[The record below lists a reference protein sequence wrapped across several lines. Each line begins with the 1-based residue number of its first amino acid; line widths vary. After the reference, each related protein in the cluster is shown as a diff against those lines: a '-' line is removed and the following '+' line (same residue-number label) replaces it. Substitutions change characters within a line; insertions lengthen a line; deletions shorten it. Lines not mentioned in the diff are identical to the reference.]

1 MQVKIFWQKILFQ
14 DKPIKFTACSNC
26 LKLLWWTKTTRSTNW
41 TKTRNQGKKKKIKPL
56 RKKLFFSKDQKRM
69 EKYLTKKSRKEGEN
83 FRVSRTDVF
92 TNIFYAFPKSTL
104 KEKKIINYY
113 QTQTTI
119 MTNKWNKRELIH
131 CNKL

>member
-1 MQVKIFWQKILFQ
+1 MIKLFKAFMM
-14 DKPIKFTACSNC
+14 DKNNREHQLDKN
-26 LKLLWWTKTTRSTNW
+26 
-41 TKTRNQGKKKKIKPL
+41 KKSRKEKKIKPL

-69 EKYLTKKSRKEGEN
+69 GKSLTKKSRKEGEN

-104 KEKKIINYY
+104 KEKKINNYY

-119 MTNKWNKRELIH
+119 MTNK
-131 CNKL
+131 

>member
-1 MQVKIFWQKILFQ
+1 MIKLFKAFMM
-14 DKPIKFTACSNC
+14 DKNNREHQLDKN
-26 LKLLWWTKTTRSTNW
+26 
-41 TKTRNQGKKKKIKPL
+41 KKSRKEKKIKPL

-69 EKYLTKKSRKEGEN
+69 GKSLTKKSRKEGEN

-104 KEKKIINYY
+104 KENKIINYY

-131 CNKL
+131 CDKLQTKKLSLS

>member
-1 MQVKIFWQKILFQ
+1 MQVKIFWQKIIFQ

-26 LKLLWWTKTTRSTNW
+26 LKLLWWKKTTGSTNW

-69 EKYLTKKSRKEGEN
+69 GKSLTKKSRKEGEN
-83 FRVSRTDVF
+83 FRVSLTEIFTD
-92 TNIFYAFPKSTL
+92 IFCAFPKSTL
-104 KEKKIINYY
+104 KEKIINNYY